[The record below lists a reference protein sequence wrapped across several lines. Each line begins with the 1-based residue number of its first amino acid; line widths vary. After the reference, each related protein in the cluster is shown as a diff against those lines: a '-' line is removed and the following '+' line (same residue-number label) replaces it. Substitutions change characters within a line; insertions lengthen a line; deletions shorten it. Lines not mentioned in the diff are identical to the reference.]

1 MKPAHPQLAAP
12 QNEVR
17 RHDQHAARLRDA
29 GRDGS
34 AHEAL
39 VQWKHKQPVKEDI
52 DDRRDRGAHAH
63 EHGRT
68 VVAAVVVQERHQPR
82 RHREKRIPEQIVT
95 HELMIRLVCAEQR
108 RDLGR
113 QARTNEHH
121 DERGRQRTGKR
132 VHECLIGTGDVPA
145 ADAHGRDRHTAHDR
159 EHDDGVEHHHERP
172 DQIDRAERVRA
183 NALADKNAVNDRKEK
198 ISAVAED
205 RRHNVLRELFRSAVH
220 GSLRAQ
226 FAAKRTD
233 FRPYGTRTV
242 RPGRKYI
249 LIIVACQAS
258 VKRTVIFR
266 MDRQKPLENLVIICY
281 YCSMLKKG
289 DYP

>member
-1 MKPAHPQLAAP
+1 MKPAHPQVAAP

-34 AHEAL
+34 AHKAL
-39 VQWKHKQPVKEDI
+39 VQWEHKQPVKEDI
-52 DDRRDRGAHAH
+52 DDRRDCGAHAH

-108 RDLGR
+108 RDLG
-113 QARTNEHH
+113 
-121 DERGRQRTGKR
+121 
-132 VHECLIGTGDVPA
+132 HECLIGTGDVPA

-205 RRHNVLRELFRSAVH
+205 RRHDVLRELFRSAVH

-242 RPGRKYI
+242 RPGRKYA

-258 VKRTVIFR
+258 VKRAAVFR
-266 MDRQKPLENLVIICY
+266 RLVRNR
-281 YCSMLKKG
+281 LKA
-289 DYP
+289 